1 MKKNFYNTC
10 NENDGFGVDVADG
23 DLFRLAS
30 RYEKNVFKNLR
41 LRINKGKK
49 IKKTFSVM
57 LVGVKRFAIHVGDVK
72 RKVNRR
78 IQIT

>member
-49 IKKTFSVM
+49 IKKHFQSC
-57 LVGVKRFAIHVGDVK
+57 
-72 RKVNRR
+72 
-78 IQIT
+78 